1 VTRRRS
7 YRYGVVAITAMA
19 LALMGAPTH
28 AEEGQGSCLVGPA
41 SAAQPVEL
49 CGTTTIETSTT
60 GRARVRVPADAT
72 IDLSPA
78 PAITGEGR
86 IIGFHLTEPGT
97 QAGFWARTIRYRNSL
112 GFGVHTQSAGQAA
125 DEDREPSSGPAE
137 PGFGPGCSRCHVPPG
152 DYDLY
157 VIADGSPVSVTLDL
171 EGLDGQVHLA
181 DEDLM
186 PAYSRQIDGF
196 NRSGTLDTL
205 DQTTSSKIFCC
216 DEISTSAHTF
226 IQFATRSDTDTVAQA
241 SHRVCFRTGGASEC
255 DRGYSTHEIVGTST
269 TDGLIGWRTAE
280 LDPGRYEF
288 SSRFDATNSAEGFTW
303 QVDAVALVLG
313 IAPVE
318 AVRAPRI
325 FDPGGDANGLGAADV
340 HRDTRPASWD
350 PADLLLVRFETTY
363 DEVPVGEDGIDFRPT
378 GVAIRFK
385 TLASPNVFVG
395 DAVTHYR
402 LATTIAG
409 CPSHLLGVLL
419 RDQDT
424 GGLRTYA
431 AWDQHDAACP
441 DGLMA
446 HYNENRV
453 PEWTASIDPQA
464 RELRIY
470 YPFGSL
476 SAQQAQFLKIGNALS
491 APRAETHSPDLPFF
505 EDFTDTRVDVAPT
518 LDTTAIG
525 EEFVIGSDVPQDIPC
540 TKGCP

>member
-1 VTRRRS
+1 MRPSRRHRHVS
-7 YRYGVVAITAMA
+7 
-19 LALMGAPTH
+19 LALSLLGLALLATPAPAGAGSQSTC
-28 AEEGQGSCLVGPA
+28 GQLAAGS
-41 SAAQPVEL
+41 VEL
-49 CGTTTIETSTT
+49 CATTTVETSTT
-60 GRARVRVPADAT
+60 GRVRVRVPTDAN

-78 PAITGEGR
+78 PAITGDGR
-86 IIGFHLTEPGT
+86 IVGFLLTEPGT
-97 QAGFWARTIRYRNSL
+97 RLGFWARVIRYPNILNWGIR
-112 GFGVHTQSAGQAA
+112 TQANAQMAE
-125 DEDREPSSGPAE
+125 EDREPTSGPLE
-137 PGFGPGCSRCHVPPG
+137 VSTGWGCSVCHIPPG
-152 DYDLY
+152 EYDLY

-226 IQFATRSDTDTVAQA
+226 IQFATRSDTDTVARA

-280 LDPGRYEF
+280 LEPGRYEF